1 MVRSLVEKIAEKL
14 IKLEYSPQLLS
25 DLVELGYNNLYG
37 ARELR
42 RMVTDKVED
51 LIAQL
56 IIEKRIKS
64 GDTMV
69 MYSLDKFEIQ

>member
-1 MVRSLVEKIAEKL
+1 MVRSLVEKIAEKG